1 MFEQQDFSSQQVV
14 PFLNEE
20 PGIRVIDACAWN
32 GGKTLH
38 LASLM
43 NNQGRIIAHDTAP
56 SKLEELKRRARK
68 AGVTNVETKAIETTK
83 TIKRLQ
89 DSADRLLVE
98 APCSGLGVLKRNPN
112 AKWRLTPENIDE

>member
-20 PGIRVIDACAWN
+20 PGIRVIDACAGN

-43 NNQGRIIAHDTAP
+43 NNQGRIIALDTAP